1 MKIFYNKLE
10 LIEHLNQLRKLGIS
24 IGFVPTMGALHKGH
38 LSLLKKS
45 YSNNKVSVVS
55 IFINPTQFNS
65 SSDLSTYP
73 NNLKEDCSLL
83 KSISEEV
90 LVFAPDSKE
99 IYGNKMYV
107 KSFNF
112 KGLDKFMEGE
122 FRNNHFQGVAT
133 VVELL
138 LDIVK
143 PDRAYF
149 GEKDFQQLQIIKSL
163 KTNIKIIGCET
174 QREKSGLALS
184 SRNNKLSSKSKK
196 VASNIFKSLTF
207 LKSNISNYNIKD
219 LTNTVIDNINSFDQM
234 NLEYLIIADEDK
246 LVPTDSINFKKKY
259 RAFISVFVDGIRLID
274 NIALN

>member
-1 MKIFYNKLE
+1 MKIFHNKLE
-10 LIEHLNQLRKLGIS
+10 LIEHLNQLRKLGLS

-83 KSISEEV
+83 KNISEEI
-90 LVFAPDSKE
+90 LVFAPNSKE

-107 KSFNF
+107 KSYDF

-219 LTNTVIDNINSFDQM
+219 LTNTVSDNINSFDQM

>member
-45 YSNNKVSVVS
+45 SSNNKVSVVS

-107 KSFNF
+107 KSYDF

-219 LTNTVIDNINSFDQM
+219 LTNTVSDNINSFDQM

>member
-1 MKIFYNKLE
+1 MKIFHNKLE
-10 LIEHLNQLRKLGIS
+10 LIEHLNQLRKLGLS

-45 YSNNKVSVVS
+45 SSNNKVSVVS

-107 KSFNF
+107 KSYDF

-246 LVPTDSINFKKKY
+246 LVPTDTINFKKKY

>member
-1 MKIFYNKLE
+1 MKIFHKKLE
-10 LIEHLNQLRKLGIS
+10 LTEHIDQLRKLGTE
-24 IGFVPTMGALHKGH
+24 IGFVPTMGALHDGH

-45 YSNNKVSVVS
+45 CLNNEVTVVS
-55 IFINPTQFNS
+55 IFINPTQFS
-65 SSDLSTYP
+65 SSTDLATYP
-73 NNLKEDCSLL
+73 NDFKEDCNLI
-83 KSISEEV
+83 KKISTQI

-99 IYGNKMYV
+99 IYGHKMYV
-107 KSFNF
+107 NLYDF

-122 FRNNHFQGVAT
+122 FRNNHFEGVAT

-143 PDRAYF
+143 PDTAYF

-163 KTNIKIIGCET
+163 KTNIKITGCET

-184 SRNNKLSSKSKK
+184 SRNNKLSLKSKK
-196 VASNIFKSLTF
+196 VASNIFKNLTF
-207 LKSNISNYNIKD
+207 IKTNISNYKIED
-219 LTNTVIDNINSFDQM
+219 LRTTVIDKINSFDQM

-246 LVPTDSINFKKKY
+246 LVPTDSINYKKKY

>member
-1 MKIFYNKLE
+1 MKIFHNKLE
-10 LIEHLNQLRKLGIS
+10 LIEHLNQLRNLGLS

-45 YSNNKVSVVS
+45 FSNNKVSVVS
-55 IFINPTQFNS
+55 IFINPTQFDS

-83 KSISEEV
+83 KNISEEI
-90 LVFAPDSKE
+90 LVFAPNSKE

-107 KSFNF
+107 KSYDF

>member
-45 YSNNKVSVVS
+45 SSNNKVSVVS

-219 LTNTVIDNINSFDQM
+219 LTNTVSDNINSFDQM

>member
-1 MKIFYNKLE
+1 MKIFHNKLE
-10 LIEHLNQLRKLGIS
+10 LIEHLNQLRKLGLS

-45 YSNNKVSVVS
+45 FSNNKVSVVS

-83 KSISEEV
+83 KNISEEI

-107 KSFNF
+107 KSYDF

>member
-1 MKIFYNKLE
+1 MKIFHNKLE
-10 LIEHLNQLRKLGIS
+10 LIEHLNQLRKLGLS

-55 IFINPTQFNS
+55 IFINPTQFNN

-83 KSISEEV
+83 KNISEEI
-90 LVFAPDSKE
+90 LVFAPNSKE

-107 KSFNF
+107 KSYDF

-219 LTNTVIDNINSFDQM
+219 LTNTVSDNINSFDQM

>member
-1 MKIFYNKLE
+1 MKIFHNKLE
-10 LIEHLNQLRKLGIS
+10 LIEHLNQLRKLGLS

-45 YSNNKVSVVS
+45 SSNNKVSVVS

-83 KSISEEV
+83 KSISEQV

-219 LTNTVIDNINSFDQM
+219 LTNTVSDNINSFDQM

>member
-45 YSNNKVSVVS
+45 SSNNKVSVVS

-83 KSISEEV
+83 KNISEEV

-107 KSFNF
+107 KSYNF

>member
-45 YSNNKVSVVS
+45 SSNNKVSVVS

-83 KSISEEV
+83 KNISEEV
-90 LVFAPDSKE
+90 LVFAPNSKE

-107 KSFNF
+107 KSYNF

>member
-1 MKIFYNKLE
+1 MKIFHQKFE
-10 LIEHLNQLRKLGIS
+10 LIKQLDRLRKLGS
-24 IGFVPTMGALHKGH
+24 DVGFVPTMGALHEGH

-45 YSNNKVSVVS
+45 CLNNKVTVVS
-55 IFINPTQFNS
+55 IFINPTQFS
-65 SSDLSTYP
+65 SSTDLSTYP

-83 KSISEEV
+83 KTISDEI

-99 IYGNKMYV
+99 IYGDKMYV
-107 KSFNF
+107 KSYDF

-122 FRNNHFQGVAT
+122 FRNNHFEGVAT

-138 LDIVK
+138 LNIVK
-143 PDRAYF
+143 PDTAYF

-163 KTNIKIIGCET
+163 KTKINIIGCKT

-184 SRNNKLSSKSKK
+184 SRNNKLSTKSKK
-196 VASNIFKSLTF
+196 VASNIFKNLTF
-207 LKSNISNYNIKD
+207 IKSNIFNYKIEDLRNIVSDK
-219 LTNTVIDNINSFDQM
+219 INSFDQM

-246 LVPTDSINFKKKY
+246 LVPTDSINYKKKY